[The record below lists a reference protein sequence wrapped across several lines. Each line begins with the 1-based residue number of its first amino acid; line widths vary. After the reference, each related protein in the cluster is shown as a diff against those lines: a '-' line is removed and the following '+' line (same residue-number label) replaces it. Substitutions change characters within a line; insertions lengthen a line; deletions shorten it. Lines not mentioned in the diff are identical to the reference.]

1 MEEAGKKFYT
11 ISEAAKIKGI
21 SENEIFCGI
30 AEEKIKTKKIGL
42 RVMIPASFI
51 FEETKQKS
59 QNRAEKYFEQLKP
72 IFIKILEEAPE
83 YGCCGLVVTF
93 HEGKIVK
100 KNKIYEETRLEDKSN
115 DNN

>member
-1 MEEAGKKFYT
+1 MKEAGKSFYT

-21 SENEIFCGI
+21 GENEILCGI
-30 AEEKIKTKKIGL
+30 AEKKIETTRIGL
-42 RVMIPASFI
+42 RTMIPASFI
-51 FEETKQKS
+51 FEETEQKS
-59 QNRAEKYFEQLKP
+59 LNRAEKYFKQLKLV
-72 IFIKILEEAPE
+72 FMKILEEAPE

-100 KNKIYEETRLEDKSN
+100 KNKIYEETRLEDKDN